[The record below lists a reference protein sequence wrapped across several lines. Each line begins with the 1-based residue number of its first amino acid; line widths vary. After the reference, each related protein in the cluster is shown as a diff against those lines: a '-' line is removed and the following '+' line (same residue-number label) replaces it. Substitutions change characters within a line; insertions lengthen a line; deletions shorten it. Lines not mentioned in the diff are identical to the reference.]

1 VNAVVR
7 LAPDA
12 SEREGLAQALRAALS
27 AVEADDADGLKAAT
41 LALDHWLSRPLC
53 RTLAAVDRELR
64 AALGAAPFEDR
75 LSALAGHE
83 LPDAATRLDA
93 VVELTE
99 RAAHTTL
106 DLADT
111 LRAEIGALAALGLP
125 AENASRMR
133 AVLNE
138 LQQAQAYQDLT
149 GQVIRHVVGVMQRA
163 EGALRKALLAA
174 GIQPA
179 EAGTDRGA
187 GQRVLSGVDRGASTQ
202 RDADDLLADLGL

>member
-1 VNAVVR
+1 MNAAPR

-12 SEREGLAQALRAALS
+12 AEREGLAAALREALA
-27 AVEADDADGLKAAT
+27 AVEADDPEALRAAT
-41 LALDHWLSRPLC
+41 IALDHWLSRPLC

-75 LSALAGHE
+75 LSALAGHD
-83 LPDAATRLDA
+83 LPDAATRLDT

-106 DLADT
+106 DLADAM
-111 LRAEIGALAALGLP
+111 RAEIAELAGLGLP
-125 AENASRMR
+125 PEHAARMR
-133 AVLNE
+133 SMLNE
-138 LQQAQAYQDLT
+138 LQQTQAYQDLT

-174 GIQPA
+174 GIRPA
-179 EAGTDRGA
+179 EADDARDA
-187 GQRVLSGVDRGASTQ
+187 GSRVLSGVDRGASTQ

>member
-7 LAPDA
+7 LAPDNA
-12 SEREGLAQALRAALS
+12 DREGLAQALRSALA
-27 AVEADDADGLKAAT
+27 AVEADDAEALKAAT
-41 LALDHWLSRPLC
+41 AALDHWLSRPLC
-53 RTLAAVDRELR
+53 RTLAAVDHELR

-83 LPDAATRLDA
+83 LPDATTRLDT

-99 RAAHTTL
+99 CAAHTTL
-106 DLADT
+106 DLADA
-111 LRAEIGALAALGLP
+111 LRAEIGALTALGLP
-125 AENASRMR
+125 VENASRMR

-179 EAGTDRGA
+179 DADADRGA
-187 GQRVLSGVDRGASTQ
+187 EQRVLSGVDRGASTQ
-202 RDADDLLADLGL
+202 SDADDLLANLGL